1 MFVVIEKMFI
11 GLLST
16 CATGYFDGLLACNS
30 KSHIK
35 YIPLSNEPCQ
45 ARPAFIDINS
55 NEPLFSSIYCQC
67 LKCGGSFNTIDDPYV
82 WIFVPDKVTIWM

>member
-1 MFVVIEKMFI
+1 MFEVIKKMFI

-30 KSHIK
+30 KGHIK

-45 ARPAFIDINS
+45 ARPTFIDINS

-67 LKCGGSFNTIDDPYV
+67 LKVWWKFQYYWWLYV
-82 WIFVPDKVTIWM
+82 WVFVPAKVTIWM